1 MSKGQKCGL
10 CEGWLSFSDDGFN
23 VVVPRWLMAEIE
35 VSTIR
40 DGITQ
45 ITLNRPSK
53 LNAMTSELV
62 ELLHDAFTAVGRD
75 RDCRVVILTGAG
87 RGFCA
92 GLDLGGYGEAP
103 GFAWNSA
110 MEKSFAVQKH
120 IASLIPKMRSIPQ
133 PIISAVNGPASGGGF
148 ALVLGSD
155 VRICAESAKFNAA
168 FIRIGLSAC
177 DIGTSWLLPRLV
189 GAARAQELMLTGRL
203 FDAQEALR
211 IGLVVD
217 SVPDDALMDTAV
229 AKASEIML
237 NTPIGVALT
246 KEGMWSALEIP
257 GLQAAIDL
265 ENRQQIMASF
275 ADDVRETRRAK
286 SEGRAPKYKS

>member
-1 MSKGQKCGL
+1 
-10 CEGWLSFSDDGFN
+10 
-23 VVVPRWLMAEIE
+23 MAEIE

-45 ITLNRPSK
+45 ITLNRPGK
-53 LNAMTSELV
+53 LNAMTAELV
-62 ELLHDAFTAVGRD
+62 EQLHEALTAVSKD
-75 RDCRVVILTGAG
+75 RDTRVVILTGAG

-103 GFAWNSA
+103 GLQWNSA

-120 IASLIPKMRSIPQ
+120 IASLIPKMRSLPQ

-155 VRICAESAKFNAA
+155 IRLCAESAKFNAA

-203 FDAQEALR
+203 FDVAEALR
-211 IGLVVD
+211 IGLVID
-217 SVPDDALMDTAV
+217 SVPDGALMDTAI

-275 ADDVRETRRAK
+275 SDDVRETRRAK
-286 SEGRAPKYKS
+286 AEGRLPKYLA